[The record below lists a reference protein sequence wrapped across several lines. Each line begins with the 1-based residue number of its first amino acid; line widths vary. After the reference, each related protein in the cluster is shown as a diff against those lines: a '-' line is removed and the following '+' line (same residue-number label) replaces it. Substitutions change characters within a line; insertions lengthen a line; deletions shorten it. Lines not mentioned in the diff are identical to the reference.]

1 MGLSSTPL
9 PAYVKKTGPIGMF
22 LHRVSS
28 TLAPVRPPATRRT
41 TDSGRVIAGSV
52 AAEATGR
59 ALPAWKRILDLTVI
73 TLTAPG
79 WLPVM
84 FVIAAWVKVASPGP
98 VFFTQERVGYRGGR
112 FTIFKFR
119 SMRVNAETRCH
130 ESHVAQLMKSDCPL
144 AKLDSAGDPR
154 VIPGGRLLRATGLD
168 ELPQLINVLRGEMSL
183 VGPRP
188 CTKNE
193 YVHYEESQQ
202 DRFDALP
209 GLTGYWQVNG
219 KNKTTFSEM
228 VQMDIHYTRSKS
240 LLLDIT
246 IMARTPK
253 VLVGQLIESRR
264 RKSSQPAPNGAPK
277 V

>member
-9 PAYVKKTGPIGMF
+9 PAYLKKTGPIGVF

-28 TLAPVRPPATRRT
+28 TLAPVRPPAARRT
-41 TDSGRVIAGSV
+41 TDSGRIIAGSV
-52 AAEATGR
+52 AAEDSRR
-59 ALPAWKRILDLTVI
+59 ALPAWKRLLDLSVI
-73 TLTAPG
+73 LLTAPG

-84 FVIAAWVKVASPGP
+84 LGIAAWIKIVSPGP
-98 VFFTQERVGYRGGR
+98 VFFTQERVGYRAGR

-119 SMRVNAETRCH
+119 SMKVNAETRCH
-130 ESHVAQLMKSDCPL
+130 ENHVADLMKSDCPL
-144 AKLDSAGDPR
+144 AKLDNAGDPR
-154 VIPGGRLLRATGLD
+154 IIPGGRLLRATGLD
-168 ELPQLINVLRGEMSL
+168 ELPQIINVLRGEMSL

-188 CTKNE
+188 CTKTE

-202 DRFDALP
+202 KRFDALP

-228 VQMDIHYTRSKS
+228 VQMDIHYSRSKS

-264 RKSSQPAPNGAPK
+264 KKAAQPSSAPPRKN
-277 V
+277 